1 MYGYATGAYP
11 RKRPT
16 TPCVNRPL
24 RFPATERNFSGVLPQ
39 RESESTMS
47 IEKPKRG
54 SVTPPANTLGIECRP
69 RNWLEAVVLLALREW
84 SSHGYELMARARM
97 FGFEAMN
104 TGTLYKTLRRMEE
117 NGDLESS
124 WETSGD
130 GPARRMYTITGSGS
144 AHLDIWVKS
153 LEWYRQSMDDFFTLY
168 GGKPPYGD
176 ENEDD

>member
-1 MYGYATGAYP
+1 VYGYATGAYP
-11 RKRPT
+11 R
-16 TPCVNRPL
+16 TPHYAL
-24 RFPATERNFSGVLPQ
+24 RKQAASLPGDREHFSGVLPQ

-47 IEKPKRG
+47 VEKPKRG
-54 SVTPPANTLGIECRP
+54 SVTPPNNALGIRCRP
-69 RNWLEAVVLLALREW
+69 RNWLEAVILLSLREW
-84 SSHGYELMARARM
+84 SSHGYEIMGRARM

-104 TGTLYKTLRRMEE
+104 SGTLYQTLRRMEKD
-117 NGDLESS
+117 GVLESS

-153 LEWYRQSMDDFFTLY
+153 LERYQQRVDDFFTLY
-168 GGKPPYGD
+168 GGKPPDGD